1 LKEKASRE
9 RRRSHFPFAFFPF
22 IPSPLHFS
30 RSTSIANLNC
40 GIREYYCVMNTDSTT
55 TFNVV
60 NLDTGKQ
67 VRVITAWQYEPVDI
81 TYVQWSS

>member
-1 LKEKASRE
+1 
-9 RRRSHFPFAFFPF
+9 
-22 IPSPLHFS
+22 
-30 RSTSIANLNC
+30 
-40 GIREYYCVMNTDSTT
+40 MNTDSTT